1 MLLSL
6 GFRKYTGSALGQ
18 VDFFFFSGK
27 KPLWFVPLFSN
38 KINVW
43 AWRRVQRAGVGCFGH
58 RGTVEVL
65 DETEF
70 LLFQEGIASLLGNA
84 FSAPGGLPPHS
95 LGVSPQLPAR
105 WSMVLC
111 VERWGWV

>member
-6 GFRKYTGSALGQ
+6 GFRKYTGSAPGQ
-18 VDFFFFSGK
+18 VDFFFLEKNHFG
-27 KPLWFVPLFSN
+27 LFPLFSN

-43 AWRRVQRAGVGCFGH
+43 ACLRVQRAGVGCFGD
-58 RGTVEVL
+58 RETVEVL

-70 LLFQEGIASLLGNA
+70 LLFQGRIASLLGNA
-84 FSAPGGLPPHS
+84 FSAPRGLPPHS
-95 LGVSPQLPAR
+95 LGVSPQLLAR

-111 VERWGWV
+111 VEGWSWL